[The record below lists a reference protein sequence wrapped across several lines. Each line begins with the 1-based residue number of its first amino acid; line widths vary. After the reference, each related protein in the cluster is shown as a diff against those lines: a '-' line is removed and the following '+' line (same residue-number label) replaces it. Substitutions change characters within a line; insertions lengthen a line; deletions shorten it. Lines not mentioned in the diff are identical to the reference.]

1 MFVGLFVICSGVG
14 IVGIVACS
22 LLCVCLFVVG
32 GGVLSVASSSP
43 CCSCWVRVVVVEVD
57 CGLSL
62 TSLFVD
68 PS

>member
-1 MFVGLFVICSGVG
+1 MLVLLVLLH
-14 IVGIVACS
+14 VAC
-22 LLCVCLFVVG
+22 CLFVVVS

-43 CCSCWVRVVVVEVD
+43 CCSCWVRVVVVGEVD

>member
-1 MFVGLFVICSGVG
+1 MICSGVG

-43 CCSCWVRVVVVEVD
+43 CCSCWVRVVVVVVVVEVD
-57 CGLSL
+57 CGFSS